1 MNTWINKNM
10 ATKTD
15 LENEINFSDEISS
28 YIKGPKY
35 EVFFWVFLDSSEAY
49 LEESRRCSTDVRLGS
64 YSTR

>member
-1 MNTWINKNM
+1 M

-35 EVFFWVFLDSSEAY
+35 EVFF
-49 LEESRRCSTDVRLGS
+49 
-64 YSTR
+64 